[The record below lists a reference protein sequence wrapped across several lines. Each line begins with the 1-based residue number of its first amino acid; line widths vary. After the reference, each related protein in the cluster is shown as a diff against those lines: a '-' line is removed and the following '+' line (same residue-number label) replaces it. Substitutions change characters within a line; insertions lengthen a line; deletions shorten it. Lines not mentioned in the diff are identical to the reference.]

1 MQLIDSIPGRWTFII
16 KENYEND
23 TNLIIH
29 DHHLIKGSRVITLD
43 KLTLTKMYSIL
54 ISKVKNKPFSDI
66 YFETRMTLTLTGQE
80 SIYYHALLRTIPI
93 FSIQNL
99 EQCFIS

>member
-1 MQLIDSIPGRWTFII
+1 MQLIDSIPGRWRFII

-54 ISKVKNKPFSDI
+54 ISKVQNKPFSDI

-80 SIYYHALLRTIPI
+80 SLYYHALLRTMPI

-99 EQCFIS
+99 KQCFIS